1 MLGAMEAEARDTATG
16 ARAAPRGS
24 VAAALVATALGAGY
38 SPVAPG
44 TAGSLVGLAL
54 FWPLHRFGLPVQ
66 IAAVVFLFLLGVK
79 CSTMLAASVGRKDP
93 GLVVVDE
100 VVGMWTTLLLLP
112 FTPAVAALAFVAF
125 RVMDVLKPY
134 PARQLE
140 GLPGGWG
147 IMSDDLMAG
156 VYANL
161 LLQVL
166 LRAAGG
172 P

>member
-1 MLGAMEAEARDTATG
+1 MDVASNTRET
-16 ARAAPRGS
+16 S
-24 VAAALVATALGAGY
+24 AAASLRPRASGASAIVATALGAGY

-54 FWPLHRFGLPVQ
+54 FWPLHRLDLAVQ
-66 IAAVVFLFLLGVK
+66 LAALFVLFLAGVR
-79 CSTMLAASVGRKDP
+79 CADRFAAQVGHKDP
-93 GLVVVDE
+93 GQVVVDE
-100 VVGMWTTLLLLP
+100 VAGMWTTLLLVP
-112 FTPAVAALAFVAF
+112 FTPVNAALAFVAF
-125 RVMDVLKPY
+125 RVMDVVKPY

-140 GLPGGWG
+140 ALRGGWG
-147 IMSDDLMAG
+147 IMCDDLMAG

-166 LRAAGG
+166 LRAWAG

>member
-1 MLGAMEAEARDTATG
+1 MSAEARETPAEG
-16 ARAAPRGS
+16 AVRPPTSRL
-24 VAAALVATALGAGY
+24 AALVATGLGSGY
-38 SPVAPG
+38 SPIAPG

-54 FWPLHRFGLPVQ
+54 FWPLRDLGLPVQ
-66 IAAVVFLFLLGVK
+66 LATLALLFVVGVK
-79 CSTMLAASVGRKDP
+79 SSTSLAVGVGRKDP

-100 VVGMWTTLLLLP
+100 VAGMWTTLLLLP

-125 RVMDVLKPY
+125 RVMDVVKPY

-140 GLPGGWG
+140 ALPGGWG
-147 IMSDDLMAG
+147 IMCDDLMAG

-161 LLQVL
+161 LVRVL
-166 LRAAGG
+166 LRAWGG

>member
-1 MLGAMEAEARDTATG
+1 MEGKARGTT
-16 ARAAPRGS
+16 
-24 VAAALVATALGAGY
+24 AAALVATALGAGY

-54 FWPLHRFGLPVQ
+54 FWPLHALGLPVQ
-66 IAAVVFLFLLGVK
+66 LAAVALLFFLGVK
-79 CSTMLAASVGRKDP
+79 CSTVLAASLGRKDP
-93 GLVVVDE
+93 GMVVVDE

-112 FTPAVAALAFVAF
+112 FTPVVAALAFVAF
-125 RVMDVLKPY
+125 RVMDVFKPY

-140 GLPGGWG
+140 ALPAGWG

-161 LLQVL
+161 LLRVL
-166 LRAAGG
+166 LRVWGG
-172 P
+172 S